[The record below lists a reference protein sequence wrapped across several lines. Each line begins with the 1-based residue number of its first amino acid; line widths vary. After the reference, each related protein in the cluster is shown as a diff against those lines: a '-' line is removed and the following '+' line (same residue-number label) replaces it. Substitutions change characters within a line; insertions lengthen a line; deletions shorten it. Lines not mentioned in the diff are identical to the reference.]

1 MSTASV
7 AMSEEGRICPMPKP
21 ELAHNDYMALVR
33 TVLAVDRSLMAWV
46 RTALSLIGFGFTIFT
61 FLHSLIG
68 KGSVDLQPGAPRN
81 AGLILIGLGT
91 VSLLLGI
98 LEYWKAM
105 RHFHKT
111 YGMSPWRVSM
121 VTSLIVALLG
131 TTLFF
136 LILIGSNVV

>member
-1 MSTASV
+1 
-7 AMSEEGRICPMPKP
+7 MPKA

-33 TVLAVDRSLMAWV
+33 TVLAIDRSLMAWV

-68 KGSVDLQPGAPRN
+68 KGTVALQEGAPRN

-91 VSLLLGI
+91 ISLMMGI

-105 RHFHKT
+105 KHFHDT
-111 YGMSPWRVSM
+111 YGMSPWRVSI
-121 VTSLIVALLG
+121 VTSLIVGLLG
-131 TTLFF
+131 TTLFVM
-136 LILIGSNVV
+136 ILVGSSLV